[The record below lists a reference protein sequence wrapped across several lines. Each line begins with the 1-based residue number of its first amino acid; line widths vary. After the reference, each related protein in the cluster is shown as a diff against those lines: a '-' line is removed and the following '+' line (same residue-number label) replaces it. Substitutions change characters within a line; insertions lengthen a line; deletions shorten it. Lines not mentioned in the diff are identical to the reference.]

1 MSFLKKIK
9 QHVTQKEFLMIEGYN
24 LLSIFQFFVSTALF
38 MMSYWVLFSY
48 VKIGMYQIFV
58 ELADNLTVS
67 NYSPSDILETT
78 NNVFSGLLLLFIFP
92 ITLVFI
98 TRNVLNQD
106 YRKFMKNFILSF
118 MLFIAGSMA
127 TATFSTSNLTSR
139 FYGTFIVLLVMY
151 IVLLRFNY
159 LMRIKLLMSL
169 GIVKTQRISLLWK
182 NSLNSIIWQ
191 PDSLIFL
198 NKKWLPFVTVTMSGT
213 SETILDS
220 EWKQPD
226 TSTGYTIKIE
236 SCLSGVSI
244 QKCISSPFVT
254 EKEIAFESELIN
266 SFKQNN
272 MSEKEQLKYFE
283 TNNITEESLLIGR
296 QRSSKME
303 VLERTEL
310 LNHKNVI
317 QQPLENGHSLIMG
330 KAMAGRYRPTTDEL
344 RKEENNG

>member
-1 MSFLKKIK
+1 MSFFKKIK
-9 QHVTQKEFLMIEGYN
+9 EHVTQKEFLMIEVYG
-24 LLSIFQFFVSTALF
+24 LLSMLQFFVRTAWH
-38 MMSYWVLFSY
+38 MMSFWVLFSY
-48 VKIGMYQIFV
+48 IKTAIYRTYQ
-58 ELADNLTVS
+58 ELGNSLITGSYSSEELTL
-67 NYSPSDILETT
+67 IT
-78 NNVFSGLLLLFIFP
+78 NNLFLAAFTLIGLPILLF
-92 ITLVFI
+92 
-98 TRNVLNQD
+98 VLSKNISNQD
-106 YRKFMKNFILSF
+106 FRKLTKNFITFFMSF
-118 MLFIAGSMA
+118 ILASMTPTTFNSSML
-127 TATFSTSNLTSR
+127 TNR
-139 FYGTFIVLLVMY
+139 FYGTFIVLLAVYVALM
-151 IVLLRFNY
+151 RFNY

-236 SCLSGVSI
+236 SRLSGVSI

-296 QRSSKME
+296 QRSSKTE
-303 VLERTEL
+303 QLEITEYPDTSEQRTHAIVL
-310 LNHKNVI
+310 
-317 QQPLENGHSLIMG
+317 G
-330 KAMAGRYRPTTDEL
+330 KTRAGKYRPTTDEL

>member
-24 LLSIFQFFVSTALF
+24 LLSIFQFFVSTALY

-67 NYSPSDILETT
+67 NYSPSDVLVTT

-106 YRKFMKNFILSF
+106 YRKFMKNFISSF

-139 FYGTFIVLLVMY
+139 FYGTFIVLSVMY

-169 GIVKTQRISLLWK
+169 GIVKTQRISLFWK
-182 NSLNSIIWQ
+182 NSLASVIRQ
-191 PDSLIFL
+191 PDTLVFL
-198 NKKWLPFVTVTMSGT
+198 NKNWLPFVDIKMLGT
-213 SETILDS
+213 SETILDVG
-220 EWKQPD
+220 WKQPNTATD
-226 TSTGYTIKIE
+226 YTIKVE
-236 SCLSGVSI
+236 SRLSGVSFCKYLTTTFAVEREI
-244 QKCISSPFVT
+244 PFH
-254 EKEIAFESELIN
+254 IA
-266 SFKQNN
+266 
-272 MSEKEQLKYFE
+272 KYPDTSDKHEHTLVFAK
-283 TNNITEESLLIGR
+283 S
-296 QRSSKME
+296 
-303 VLERTEL
+303 
-310 LNHKNVI
+310 
-317 QQPLENGHSLIMG
+317 
-330 KAMAGRYRPTTDEL
+330 MAGRYRPTTDEL

>member
-1 MSFLKKIK
+1 MSFFKKIK

-24 LLSIFQFFVSTALF
+24 LLSMFQFFVSTALY

-67 NYSPSDILETT
+67 NYSPSDVLVTT
-78 NNVFSGLLLLFIFP
+78 NNVFSGLLLLLIFP
-92 ITLVFI
+92 ITLVFM
-98 TRNVLNQD
+98 TRNVSNQD
-106 YRKFMKNFILSF
+106 YRKFMKNFITSF

-139 FYGTFIVLLVMY
+139 FYGTFIFLSVMY

-159 LMRIKLLMSL
+159 LVRIKLLMSL
-169 GIVKTQRISLLWK
+169 GIVKTQQISLLWK
-182 NSLNSIIWQ
+182 NSLDSVIWQ

-198 NKKWLPFVTVTMSGT
+198 NKKWLPFVTVTMSGI

-236 SCLSGVSI
+236 SRLSGVSV

-254 EKEIAFESELIN
+254 EREIAFVDGLPKGS
-266 SFKQNN
+266 SNN
-272 MSEKEQLKYFE
+272 DMPHKEQLKYFE
-283 TNNITEESLLIGR
+283 TNNVTEESLLIGQ

-303 VLERTEL
+303 KLEITEYPGTSDKHV
-310 LNHKNVI
+310 NA
-317 QQPLENGHSLIMG
+317 LIFG
-330 KAMAGRYRPTTDEL
+330 KTRAGKYRLPIDEL
-344 RKEENNG
+344 RKEKING